1 MVSSPSKPDKK
12 YFGIADNTFEDVSE
26 TKQEISAI
34 NMFKA
39 VNFLST
45 YGIERWRNNIQHNMK
60 YDSRSWNSQG

>member
-45 YGIERWRNNIQHNMK
+45 YGTER
-60 YDSRSWNSQG
+60 